1 MQESRRAVNVL
12 VHSNESIARL
22 QNIHKTIFF
31 IKKEG
36 FFV

>member
-1 MQESRRAVNVL
+1 MQECRRAVYVL
-12 VHSNESIARL
+12 VHINESIACL

-36 FFV
+36 FFA